1 MRKTILLVVA
11 ILCLGLAAA
20 GPAAAQASPV
30 IQDLVIQIWPEYD
43 QPAALVIY
51 DFRVAQESLP
61 ATIKIRVPQNG
72 DIFAVAKSTSQGLM
86 NEPYEPPVLEGE
98 YDVLTLNISEAVFYR
113 VEYYAPLERNGIMRL
128 YRLNWPGDYAVGTLQ
143 VLVQKA
149 VGARNLQ
156 TLPAL
161 SELPGPDGFIYAQGE
176 FKDLPA
182 GEAFNLTLQYEKD
195 DERLSAADQPPAA
208 MPGIEQAQG
217 STMSLT
223 QALPYL
229 AGGLGLILVVGSLFL
244 YWQSGRNRQARREAP
259 RKRHTVATRQPDGQ
273 VYCSQ
278 CGKRAADSDRF
289 CRDCGARL
297 RRD

>member
-1 MRKTILLVVA
+1 MRKIIVLVVLA
-11 ILCLGLAAA
+11 LCLGLAT
-20 GPAAAQASPV
+20 GPAAAQSAPV
-30 IQDLVIQIWPEYD
+30 IQDFVVQIWPEYD

-61 ATIKIRVPQNG
+61 ATLKIRVPQDANV
-72 DIFAVAKSTSQGLM
+72 FAVAQSTNQGLM
-86 NEPYEPPVLEGE
+86 NVPYEPPALEGE
-98 YDVLTLNISEAVFYR
+98 YNVLTLDITEAVFYR
-113 VEYYAPLERNGIMRL
+113 VEYYAPLQRSGNMRL
-128 YRLNWPGDYAVGTLQ
+128 YKFHWPGDYAVGSLQ

-156 TLPAL
+156 TMPAL
-161 SELPGPDGFIYAQGE
+161 TELPGPDGFIYAQAE

-195 DERLSAADQPPAA
+195 DERLSATDQPPAA
-208 MPGIEQAQG
+208 MPGLEQAQG
-217 STMSLT
+217 SAMSLT

-244 YWQSGRNRQARREAP
+244 YWQSGRNRQAKREAS
-259 RKRHTVATRQPDGQ
+259 RKRHVAVRQPDGQ

-278 CGKRAADSDRF
+278 CGKRAAEGDRF